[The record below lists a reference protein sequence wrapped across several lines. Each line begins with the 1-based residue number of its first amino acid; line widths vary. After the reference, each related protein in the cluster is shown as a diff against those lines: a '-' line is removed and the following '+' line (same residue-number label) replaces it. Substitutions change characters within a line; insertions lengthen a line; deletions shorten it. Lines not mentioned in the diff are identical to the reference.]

1 VGLGGLIF
9 VAIGML
15 WLVYLVPQFLRRHDA
30 GLVEDVEQPE
40 PFTES
45 VTIVR
50 RGVPLDVVAD
60 STVVV
65 STPLNRRSAL
75 RALDLADARAAFRRR
90 IVLGVLLFAASVL
103 GALAGFG
110 FVPWWTLAVPGG
122 LIAAFV
128 GVARVTVVRMRT
140 DLDARARRIRAAGHS
155 EQTVAITV
163 LRDADD
169 ADHEESVDLTAPIAV
184 VRSLLD
190 PIPITR
196 PTYVSKPLAPRTV
209 RTIDL
214 SAPVVGGLG
223 GVPVTADAPQAAR
236 VEDADDADDERAINE

>member
-9 VAIGML
+9 VAIAL
-15 WLVYLVPQFLRRHDA
+15 AWLVYLVPLLLRRHDD
-30 GLVEDVEQPE
+30 GLVEDVERPE

-50 RGVPLDVVAD
+50 RGVPLDVAEVSA
-60 STVVV
+60 VVV
-65 STPLNRRSAL
+65 STPLNRRASL
-75 RALDLADARAAFRRR
+75 RALDLVDARASLRRR
-90 IVLGVLLFAASVL
+90 VVLGVLLFAASVL
-103 GALAGFG
+103 GAVAGFG
-110 FVPWWTLAVPGG
+110 RVPWWTLAVPGG
-122 LIAAFV
+122 LIAVFV
-128 GVARVTVVRMRT
+128 GVARVTVVRMRA

-155 EQTVAITV
+155 EQTVAIAV

-169 ADHEESVDLTAPIAV
+169 AEHEESVDLTAPIAV

-214 SAPVVGGLG
+214 SAPVFGALG
-223 GVPVTADAPQAAR
+223 GVPVTADAPEVR
-236 VEDADDADDERAINE
+236 ADGDDERAVNE